1 MRHSYHPAWF
11 ICTFLSTRVLF
22 HTSPLLNSFFVT
34 TCWSMESFCAHLY
47 HCTDWIL
54 GPEAV
59 QVRFASPL
67 TYIVFSLWSTFRIGA
82 PERNWF
88 DQKEVLRLQYCMV
101 IHTSSLQGQSKTLL
115 IYAWQ
120 RFLGARGAELS
131 RNTRSVEIVI
141 AIIHTSSNQRQSKNL
156 SVDLRLATFSGL
168 GRVQDKD
175 GASSK
180 NLYEDST
187 TPPPRAE

>member
-1 MRHSYHPAWF
+1 
-11 ICTFLSTRVLF
+11 
-22 HTSPLLNSFFVT
+22 
-34 TCWSMESFCAHLY
+34 
-47 HCTDWIL
+47 
-54 GPEAV
+54 
-59 QVRFASPL
+59 
-67 TYIVFSLWSTFRIGA
+67 
-82 PERNWF
+82 
-88 DQKEVLRLQYCMV
+88 MV

-131 RNTRSVEIVI
+131 LNTRSVEIVI